1 MTATA
6 KQWKAYQT
14 AKALLR
20 QDQQNVLSEIEWYMA
35 HGDPGAT
42 IAEFDIFSDHVS
54 DWRGQ
59 DYSPAANHRFLAELG
74 RVNIGAPD
82 GLIAQ
87 NLFDRVRLYCGGH
100 GVWRLAIR
108 LSDYFSEVIGACL
121 RDKKG
126 A

>member
-1 MTATA
+1 MTATT
-6 KQWKAYQT
+6 KQWNMYQVT
-14 AKALLR
+14 KALLEPE
-20 QDQQNVLSEIEWYMA
+20 QQNVLTAIEGYMA
-35 HGDPGAT
+35 CTEPGVT

-108 LSDYFSEVIGACL
+108 LSDYFSEVIGAYI
-121 RDKKG
+121 RDRKG